1 MNLQKRKNL
10 WILLVLTFLGTYGVC
25 YAAKIA
31 TLQPTFYSIASV
43 FLAVVLFM
51 LLSKT
56 KESIDNH
63 SDDKIWKRRM
73 YYALSISFLF
83 SLTTIVGY
91 QLQNFGMTDA
101 GVKGKGLIIL
111 RAMCLAIAV
120 FPFVNYFFLEIK
132 KIDLKCGKSEAK
144 KPWKNG
150 AVFGISAAVIFACL
164 IPVWLAYYPII
175 MSYDFHRQIN
185 EAALGFEHFWPY
197 QPIAHTWIIWVFLQL
212 GYAIG
217 DLEAGMAG
225 MALFQMLLYSLVTA
239 YGVTFIYRLTKKK
252 WAVVATVLFF
262 GVFPLNTVLV
272 LCTTKDVLFS
282 ILFMLFVLLLGE
294 RFFFAEGKKKLLI
307 EILLLLTGALMVQ
320 FRNNALYAIAVFGAV
335 WFVFAAKKEKLHV
348 LLLCVLL
355 VVGGKGTSVII
366 KEAIGTEMSVAK
378 VEMYSV
384 PIQQFA
390 RVGYCHGTNVDEETL
405 QILETYVPI
414 EYGKSYNPSIADT
427 VKIKVGAYV
436 FPYTWEGKEA
446 QVLSDWLKLGLKFP
460 NEYIDA
466 FLELT
471 RGYWFWDDRSH
482 AECLGYGVDGRM
494 GLIYTYNSAE
504 INGVGEIQ
512 HETKF
517 PWLEEQLEKIVSGN
531 CYYNWSL
538 VSLLFKSAFY
548 FWGMCLIFVIY
559 MFLRRKKQA
568 IMCLFPLLYMATML
582 LGPVVQ
588 IRYVFPVIVILP
600 VMIALIFRKD
610 EEAIP

>member
-10 WILLVLTFLGTYGVC
+10 GILLVLTFLGTYGVC
-25 YAAKIA
+25 YTTKIA
-31 TLQPTFYSIASV
+31 TLQPAFYSIASV

-56 KESIDNH
+56 KEHIDNP
-63 SDDKIWKRRM
+63 SDDKNWKRRI
-73 YYALSISFLF
+73 YYALGVSFLF

-120 FPFVNYFFLEIK
+120 FPFVNYFFLGIE
-132 KIDLKCGKSEAK
+132 KIDFRCGKTEEK

-175 MSYDFHRQIN
+175 MSYDFHRQVN

-225 MALFQMLLYSLVTA
+225 MALFQMLAYSLVAA
-239 YGVTFIYRLTKKK
+239 YGVTFIFRLTKKK
-252 WAVVATVLFF
+252 WAVVTAVLFF
-262 GVFPLNTVLV
+262 GVFPLNAVLV

-294 RFFFAEGKKKLLI
+294 RFFFAKGKKKVVVD
-307 EILLLLTGALMVQ
+307 ILLLPAGALMVQ
-320 FRNNALYAIAVFGAV
+320 FRNNALYALVVFGV
-335 WFVFAAKKEKLHV
+335 LWFAFAAKKEKLRV

-355 VVGGKGTSVII
+355 VAGGKATSVII
-366 KEAIGTEMSVAK
+366 KEAIGTEMSGAK

-390 RVGYCHGTNVDEETL
+390 RVGYCHGTNMDEESL
-405 QILETYVPI
+405 QILETYVPL
-414 EYGKSYNPSIADT
+414 EYCKKYNPPISDT
-427 VKIKVGAYV
+427 VKIHVGAYV
-436 FPYTWEGKEA
+436 FPETWEGKEV
-446 QVLSDWLKLGLKFP
+446 QVLSDWFKLGLKFP

-482 AECLGYGVDGRM
+482 AECLGYGVDSRM

-504 INGVGEIQ
+504 INNVGEIQ

-531 CYYNWSL
+531 YYYDWPVIS
-538 VSLLFKSAFY
+538 VLFKSAFY
-548 FWGMCLIFVIY
+548 FWGLCLIFVIY
-559 MFLRRKKQA
+559 MFFKRKEQA

-588 IRYVFPVIVILP
+588 IRYVFPVIVIFP
-600 VMIALIFRKD
+600 VMLALIFRKD
-610 EEAIP
+610 EEI